1 MYSSQTGSIW
11 SLVEKG
17 SYTHDADKPAAGGG
31 RRLLLPPRPS
41 SLLRTRTASCRPPRA
56 GWREAGLRGACAATW
71 AAGPSLGGGARRGGP
86 HGKGEVRWPLPPPP
100 PPLPR
105 FVARRKMADLEE
117 QLSDEEKVRIA
128 AKFIIH
134 APPGEFNEVFNDVR
148 LLLNNDNLLRE
159 GAAHAFAQYN
169 LDQFTPVKIE
179 GYEDQVLITEH
190 GDLGNGKFL
199 DPKNRICFKF
209 DHLRKEATDP
219 RPYEAENAVESWRTS
234 VETALRAYV
243 KEHYPNGVCTVYGK
257 KIDGQQTIIA
267 CIESHQFQAK
277 NFWNGRW
284 RSEWKFTI
292 TPSTTQVVGIL
303 KIQVHYYE
311 DGNVQLVSH
320 KDIQDSLTVSNEVQT
335 AKEFI
340 KIVEA
345 AENEYQ
351 TAISENYQTMSDT
364 TFKALRRQLPVTRT
378 KIDWNKILSYK
389 IGKEMQNA

>member
-1 MYSSQTGSIW
+1 
-11 SLVEKG
+11 
-17 SYTHDADKPAAGGG
+17 
-31 RRLLLPPRPS
+31 
-41 SLLRTRTASCRPPRA
+41 
-56 GWREAGLRGACAATW
+56 
-71 AAGPSLGGGARRGGP
+71 
-86 HGKGEVRWPLPPPP
+86 
-100 PPLPR
+100 
-105 FVARRKMADLEE
+105 MADLEE

-179 GYEDQVLITEH
+179 GYEDQ
-190 GDLGNGKFL
+190 
-199 DPKNRICFKF
+199 
-209 DHLRKEATDP
+209 
-219 RPYEAENAVESWRTS
+219 
-234 VETALRAYV
+234 
-243 KEHYPNGVCTVYGK
+243 VYGK